1 MRFETSL
8 DARDLIKPHET
19 PMRLVSTSLATLLL
33 LSLTAPVTARAQAPT
48 TGRIVGRVLDAASGS
63 GLTDA
68 GIQVVGTTIGTM
80 SVVDG
85 RFTIV
90 NVPAGTVTIMVR
102 RIGYAPKTIT
112 GLYLDAGKTLQQ
124 DVSLAQASVQLTAQ
138 VVTAESERGS
148 VNEALNTQKSAI
160 NVVSSITA
168 EQIAKSPD
176 GDAAQ
181 AVGRVSGVSVMDGK
195 YVFVRGLGDRY
206 TQTSLNGARIPSPEP
221 EKKVVPLDLFP
232 TGLLQTITT
241 VKTFTPDQ
249 PGDFAGASVDIQTR
263 EFPAQRTWAMSTS
276 TGASDAVLGR
286 RVTMP
291 GRVNG
296 DLFATGAGARA
307 LPGFIQRFGNFANSF
322 PGQSDYNR
330 MVSEF
335 RNSWTPRGQEGG
347 LNGSTSISVGGND
360 PVLGQRIGYLVSGT
374 YAYSQE
380 AKLDQ
385 VRALAIAQ
393 TGSTPSEVD
402 RYEGSTGRSSVLWGG
417 LANFSTL
424 LGARTRVALNNTY
437 NRTMDSE
444 ARTERGLSENIGIPF
459 AIARQRYVERSVRS
473 TQLLLQAD
481 LTANQKVEISLS
493 ASGVT
498 RAEPDRSEFV
508 QAIFTDPGTGAEMA
522 PQWFSSSNE
531 GAVRSFS
538 NLTENAWEGRGH
550 YRLQFGEAGR
560 TLAVKVGGLGRHA
573 SRDANS
579 ASYSISASG
588 IAQAVRELSAERIFD
603 GRYTAPSDNV
613 FRVTPIGVGGTY
625 TASDYLAAGFAMVE
639 KEFGPRWQLIGGA
652 RVEYSDVL
660 VTAEPTIGATS
671 STNPVFTDVLPAFA
685 LTFRP
690 SASVNFRLSAS
701 QTVSRPEYRELAP
714 IQYREVIGFD
724 NVLGNADLQRAL
736 IQNFDVR
743 WEWYMGAGEV
753 VSIAA
758 FAKRFT
764 DPIERVYRGSSGTRI
779 ITFVNAAG
787 ADNYGVELEGRKSLD
802 FVSDRL
808 ANFSLSAN
816 ATIMQS
822 QIRLGAQA
830 NAVTNS
836 NRAMVGQ
843 APYMFNTGLTWA
855 SNSGASSATLLYN
868 VVGARIT
875 EAGEVPLPD
884 VRELERH
891 MVDISVRIPLGE
903 RFSGRI
909 DAKNLL
915 DAPYRL
921 VQGPVTRESY
931 RMGRGYSFGLSWRP

>member
-1 MRFETSL
+1 MRRVYRS
-8 DARDLIKPHET
+8 I
-19 PMRLVSTSLATLLL
+19 ATLLL
-33 LSLTAPVTARAQAPT
+33 LGLTLPALAGAQAPT
-48 TGRIVGRVLDAASGS
+48 TGRIVGRILDAASGA
-63 GLTDA
+63 GLSDA
-68 GIQVVGTTIGTM
+68 GVQVVGTPIGTM
-80 SVVDG
+80 SGVDG
-85 RFTIV
+85 RFTIA

-112 GLYLDAGKTLQQ
+112 GIYLEGGKTLPQ

-148 VNEALNTQKSAI
+148 VNEALDQQRNSV

-232 TGLLQTITT
+232 TGLLQSITT

-286 RVTMP
+286 RVLMP
-291 GRVNG
+291 SRVAG
-296 DLFATGAGARA
+296 DIFANGAGARA
-307 LPGFIQRFGNFANSF
+307 LPGFVRQFGNFANSF
-322 PGQSDYNR
+322 PGQADYNR

-335 RNSWTPRGQEGG
+335 RNSWTPQGQEGG
-347 LNGSTSISVGGND
+347 LNGSTSVSVGGND

-374 YAYSQE
+374 YSYTQE

-385 VRALAIAQ
+385 VRALALAQ
-393 TGSTPSEVD
+393 TGATPSEID

-424 LGARTRVALNNTY
+424 VGARTRVALNNTY

-444 ARTERGLSENIGIPF
+444 ARSERGLSENLGIPF
-459 AIARQRYVERSVRS
+459 TIARQKYVERSVRS
-473 TQLLLQAD
+473 SQILVQSD
-481 LTANQKVEISLS
+481 LTARQKFELSLS
-493 ASGVT
+493 ASAVT
-498 RAEPDRSEFV
+498 RTEPDRSEFV
-508 QAIFTDPGTGAEMA
+508 QAIFTDPNTGTAMT

-531 GAVRSFS
+531 GAVRTYSD
-538 NLTENAWEGRGH
+538 LTENAWEARSH

-560 TLAVKVGGLGRHA
+560 SLAVKVGGVGRRA
-573 SRDANS
+573 TREANS
-579 ASYSISASG
+579 SAYSINASG
-588 IAQAVRELSAERIFD
+588 ITQAEREFAAERIFD
-603 GRYTAPSDNV
+603 GRYTAPGDNV
-613 FRVTPIGVGGTY
+613 WRVTPIGVGGTY
-625 TASDYLAAGFAMVE
+625 SASDYLFGGFAMIE
-639 KEFGPRWQLIGGA
+639 KEFGPRWQLITGA

-660 VTAEPTIGATS
+660 VTAQPTIGSVS
-671 STNPVFTDVLPAFA
+671 STNPTFTDVLPALA

-690 SASVNFRLSAS
+690 SESVNFRLSAS

-714 IQYREVIGFD
+714 IQYREVMGFD
-724 NVLGNADLQRAL
+724 NVLGNPDLQRAL
-736 IQNFDVR
+736 IQNYDLR
-743 WEWYMGAGEV
+743 WEWYLGAGEV
-753 VSIAA
+753 VSIGA

-764 DPIERVYRGSSGTRI
+764 NPIERVYRGSSGTRI
-779 ITFVNAAG
+779 ITFVNAEG
-787 ADNYGVELEGRKSLD
+787 ADNYGLELEGRKSLD
-802 FVSDRL
+802 FLADRL

-816 ATIMQS
+816 ATLMQS
-822 QIRLGAQA
+822 QIRLGDQSI
-830 NAVTNS
+830 AVTNS
-836 NRAMVGQ
+836 KRSMVGQ
-843 APYMFNTGLTWA
+843 APYMFNTGLTWT
-855 SNSGASSATLLYN
+855 SNSGASSATFLYN

-891 MVDISVRIPLGE
+891 MVDFSVRFPIGD
-903 RFSGRI
+903 RFSGRF
-909 DAKNLL
+909 DAKNLM

-921 VQGPVTRESY
+921 VQGPITRESY
-931 RMGRGYSFGLSWRP
+931 RMGRGYTFGLSWRP

>member
-1 MRFETSL
+1 MRRVYRT
-8 DARDLIKPHET
+8 I
-19 PMRLVSTSLATLLL
+19 ATLFLL
-33 LSLTAPVTARAQAPT
+33 GLALPALAGAQAPT
-48 TGRIVGRVLDAASGS
+48 TGRIVGRIIDAASGA
-63 GLTDA
+63 GLSDA
-68 GIQVVGTTIGTM
+68 GVQVVGTPIGTM
-80 SVVDG
+80 SGVDG
-85 RFTIV
+85 RFTIA

-112 GLYLDAGKTLQQ
+112 GIYLEGGKTLPQ

-138 VVTAESERGS
+138 VVTAQSERGS
-148 VNEALNTQKSAI
+148 VNEALDQQRNSV

-286 RVTMP
+286 RVLMP
-291 GRVNG
+291 SRVAG
-296 DLFATGAGARA
+296 DLFANGAGARA
-307 LPGFIQRFGNFANSF
+307 LPGFVRQFGNFANSF
-322 PGQSDYNR
+322 PGQADYNR

-335 RNSWTPRGQEGG
+335 RNSWTPQGQEGG
-347 LNGSTSISVGGND
+347 LNGSTSVSVGGND

-374 YAYSQE
+374 YSYTQE

-385 VRALAIAQ
+385 VRALALAQ
-393 TGSTPSEVD
+393 TGATPSEID

-424 LGARTRVALNNTY
+424 VGARTRVALNNTY

-444 ARTERGLSENIGIPF
+444 ARSERGLSENLGIPF
-459 AIARQRYVERSVRS
+459 TIARQKYVERSVRS
-473 TQLLLQAD
+473 SQILVQSD
-481 LTANQKVEISLS
+481 LTARQKFELSLS

-498 RAEPDRSEFV
+498 RTEPDRSEFV
-508 QAIFTDPGTGAEMA
+508 QAIFTDPNTGTAMT

-531 GAVRSFS
+531 GAVRTYSD
-538 NLTENAWEGRGH
+538 LTEDAWEARSH

-560 TLAVKVGGLGRHA
+560 TLAVKVGGLGRRA
-573 SRDANS
+573 TREANS
-579 ASYSISASG
+579 SAYSINASG
-588 IAQAVRELSAERIFD
+588 ITQAERELAAERIFD
-603 GRYTAPSDNV
+603 GRYTAAGDNV
-613 FRVTPIGVGGTY
+613 WRVTPIGVGGTY
-625 TASDYLAAGFAMVE
+625 SASDYLFGGFAMIE
-639 KEFGPRWQLIGGA
+639 KEFGPRWQLISGA

-660 VTAEPTIGATS
+660 VTAQPTIGAVS
-671 STNPVFTDVLPAFA
+671 STNPTFTDVLPALA

-690 SASVNFRLSAS
+690 TESVNFRISAS

-714 IQYREVIGFD
+714 IQYREVMGFD
-724 NVLGNADLQRAL
+724 NVLGNPDLQRAL
-736 IQNFDVR
+736 IQNYDMR
-743 WEWYMGAGEV
+743 WEWYLGAGEV
-753 VSIAA
+753 VSVGA

-764 DPIERVYRGSSGTRI
+764 NPIERVYRGSSGTRI
-779 ITFVNAAG
+779 ITFVNAEG
-787 ADNYGVELEGRKSLD
+787 ADNYGLELEGRKSLD
-802 FVSDRL
+802 FLADRL
-808 ANFSLSAN
+808 ANLSLSAN
-816 ATIMQS
+816 ATLMQS
-822 QIRLGAQA
+822 QIRLGDQSI
-830 NAVTNS
+830 AVTNS
-836 NRAMVGQ
+836 KRSMVGQ
-843 APYMFNTGLTWA
+843 APYMFNTGLTWT
-855 SNSGASSATLLYN
+855 SNSGASSATFLYN

-884 VRELERH
+884 VKELERH
-891 MVDISVRIPLGE
+891 MVDFSVRFPIGD
-903 RFSGRI
+903 RFSGRF
-909 DAKNLL
+909 DAKNLM

-921 VQGPVTRESY
+921 MQGPITRESY
-931 RMGRGYSFGLSWRP
+931 RMGRGYTFGLSWRP